1 MKKIN
6 ISMGFLKPVQNFFKK
21 YTALLPSIGI
31 VIVALLLFFPT
42 LMVGKGVKEKMEES
56 VRKASTVRGLAGDVP
71 SKDDP
76 QQIKRYMD
84 RLDEEATQVET
95 LMTQSS
101 QRELISYDVFP
112 PKSTSS
118 QLYADFGSQYRQ
130 AIETMVKEMNAL
142 DAPSEKE
149 IAEKTGGAARTNRAV
164 RTNRRNTADAINPM
178 IDALCLTR
186 SREISVYANP
196 SLFSWYEFWE
206 DYEFKGEAQALED
219 CWDSQIAYWIY
230 QDIADTIARMN
241 AGSEKVSSSPVK
253 RLMGVSFVSP
263 DFGGGNAASASG
275 RGDFMM
281 RSRGMQGVSSNRD
294 KPNYVVDAPAE
305 ISSRTTSSS
314 QTSLVSNFVAA
325 SLTDRKGDEDVDI
338 VHFAFSVLVDNR
350 MVMAFMQELCSEKPH
365 TFRVDYK
372 GDGEVVQARHNQITI
387 LQNNISVVDKQ
398 AVDHELYRY
407 GKGAVMQLDL
417 VCEYLFVRKGYDSIK
432 PDPVKALLGQSSE
445 TTEKP
450 TNQRAPAGPSRG
462 RDRRMPF

>member
-42 LMVGKGVKEKMEES
+42 LMVGKGVKEEMEKSAKKFKE
-56 VRKASTVRGLAGDVP
+56 VQGLAGDVP

-76 QQIKRYMD
+76 PQVKRYMD
-84 RLDEEATQVET
+84 RLKEEATQIET

-130 AIETMVKEMNAL
+130 SIETMVKNMNAL
-142 DAPSEKE
+142 DAPSELE
-149 IAEKTGGAARTNRAV
+149 IAEKTGSV
-164 RTNRRNTADAINPM
+164 RTNRTTGRTSQRTTANAINPM
-178 IDALCLTR
+178 VDALCLTR
-186 SREISVYANP
+186 SQEISVYANP
-196 SLFSWYEFWE
+196 SLFSWYEFWK
-206 DYEFKGEAQALED
+206 DYEFRGENQALED
-219 CWDSQIAYWIY
+219 CWDSQIAFWIY
-230 QDIADTIARMN
+230 EDIAETISKMN
-241 AGSEKVSSSPVK
+241 VGSEKVSSSPVK
-253 RLMGVSFVSP
+253 RLMGFSFVSS
-263 DFGGGNAASASG
+263 DFSGGNSVSSG

-281 RSRGMQGVSSNRD
+281 RSRGMQGGAANRD
-294 KPNYVVDAPAE
+294 KPNYIVE
-305 ISSRTTSSS
+305 SSTATTTSS
-314 QTSLVSNFVAA
+314 QAGLTSNFVA
-325 SLTDRKGDEDVDI
+325 SPLTARTGDEDVDI

-365 TFRVDYK
+365 TFRTDFK
-372 GDGEVVQARHNQITI
+372 ADGQEVQARHNQITI
-387 LQNNISVVDKQ
+387 LQSDLNAVDKQ
-398 AVDHELYRY
+398 ASEHELYRY

-432 PDPVKALLGQSSE
+432 PDPVKALLGQTDAAAE
-445 TTEKP
+445 TD
-450 TNQRAPAGPSRG
+450 QRAPTGLTPGRG
-462 RDRRMPF
+462 RPPMF